1 MRVVYFGTPSFAVPS
16 LRALVAEGIEVLG
29 VVTQP
34 DRPHGRSRS
43 VLVPPPVKD
52 AAVEL
57 NLPLQQPERPRGDVF
72 LAWLRRLA
80 PDLGIVVAYGH
91 LIRPEI
97 LAVPAHGMIN
107 VHASLLPRHRGASP
121 IAAAILAGDE
131 ATGVSIMQMDAGMDT
146 GAVLHQLPT
155 PIAPFDTS
163 GSLTE
168 RLATLGAKA
177 LIESVGQLDRDGWKP
192 VPQDDARATLAP
204 KLDRES
210 ARLRWA
216 AGSQQVSRRIRAFD
230 PAPGAWT
237 TFEGIEVKCFGPTVV
252 AEPAE
257 AGLVVGSEP
266 MLIVGTGDASVA
278 VAEVQPAGKRRMPA
292 TEWTRGRGAKPGQ
305 RLS

>member
-1 MRVVYFGTPSFAVPS
+1 
-16 LRALVAEGIEVLG
+16 
-29 VVTQP
+29 
-34 DRPHGRSRS
+34 
-43 VLVPPPVKD
+43 
-52 AAVEL
+52 
-57 NLPLQQPERPRGDVF
+57 
-72 LAWLRRLA
+72 
-80 PDLGIVVAYGH
+80 
-91 LIRPEI
+91 
-97 LAVPAHGMIN
+97 
-107 VHASLLPRHRGASP
+107 
-121 IAAAILAGDE
+121 
-131 ATGVSIMQMDAGMDT
+131 MQMDAGMDT

-177 LIESVGQLDRDGWKP
+177 LIESVGQLDRDGWKA

>member
-1 MRVVYFGTPSFAVPS
+1 
-16 LRALVAEGIEVLG
+16 VAEGIEVLG

-97 LAVPAHGMIN
+97 LAVPVHGMIN

-177 LIESVGQLDRDGWKP
+177 LIESVGQLDRDGWKA